1 MGKKKLTRIRA
12 QKQAHEQD
20 QLQSQL
26 KDQEPKPDQFRDRVP
41 EQEPDTAPGL
51 ETEPEPE
58 TGTELETETGTE
70 PEPETGTE
78 LETETETELYEHYRY
93 VVDPGQS
100 MLRIDKYLS
109 ARIENASR
117 TRIQAAAQAGNILVN
132 ESTVKPNYRVKPLDI
147 IQILLPNPPREIE
160 LIPQDLPVSV
170 VYEDD
175 DLIVVD
181 KAAGM
186 VVHPAYGN
194 YSGTLMNALMF
205 HFRDLPLF
213 NTGELRPGLVHRI
226 DKNTSGLLVVAKN
239 EYAHNRL
246 ARQFFKRTTGRLYTA
261 LVWGT
266 PEPAEGTITG
276 NVGRNI
282 RDRKIMQV
290 FHDGSQ
296 GKHAVTH
303 YRIIEPL
310 GYVSL
315 VECRLETGRTHQIRV
330 HMAWK
335 GHPLFN
341 DEEYG
346 GHRILKG
353 TTFTKYQQFVRN
365 CFEMLPRQA
374 LHART
379 LSFDHPVTGKR
390 LYFEAPIPPD
400 MVAVIEKWRNYVSGR
415 D

>member
-1 MGKKKLTRIRA
+1 M
-12 QKQAHEQD
+12 
-20 QLQSQL
+20 
-26 KDQEPKPDQFRDRVP
+26 
-41 EQEPDTAPGL
+41 
-51 ETEPEPE
+51 TEPELPDSQE
-58 TGTELETETGTE
+58 QEQEQELF
-70 PEPETGTE
+70 
-78 LETETETELYEHYRY
+78 EHYRY

-109 ARIENASR
+109 ARIENVSR
-117 TRIQAAAQAGNILVN
+117 TRVQAAAQAGNILVN
-132 ESTVKPNYRVKPLDI
+132 ENPVKPNYRVKPLDV

-160 LIPQDLPVSV
+160 LIPQDLPINI

-175 DLIVVD
+175 DVIVVD
-181 KAAGM
+181 KVAGM

-194 YSGTLMNALMF
+194 YSGTLMNALMY

-213 NTGELRPGLVHRI
+213 QTGELRPGLVHRI
-226 DKNTSGLLVVAKN
+226 DKNTTGLLVVAKN
-239 EYAHNRL
+239 EYAHNKL
-246 ARQFFKRTTGRLYTA
+246 AKQFFNRTTGRRYLA
-261 LVWGT
+261 LVWGVPD
-266 PEPAEGTITG
+266 PEEGTVTG

-282 RDRKIMQV
+282 RDRRIMQV

-303 YRIIEPL
+303 YKIIEPL

-315 VECRLETGRTHQIRV
+315 IECRLETGRTHQIRV

-346 GHRILKG
+346 GNRILKG

-365 CFEMLPRQA
+365 CFGLLPRQA
-374 LHART
+374 LHAQT
-379 LSFDHPVTGKR
+379 LSFDHPVSGQR
-390 LYFEAPIPPD
+390 LSFESPLPAD
-400 MVAVIEKWRNYVSGR
+400 MTAVLNKWRKYTAGR